1 MPSTGKLMCC
11 SKQGLMAGLQAVHSG
26 ADLQSAA
33 AAVMGYEQVT
43 MKGKAVKVSPVP
55 GVATA
60 RLQSLLDQVLPTTK
74 AVPHG
79 PGAIA
84 ASAGT
89 NAASAGTN
97 AASAG
102 ANAASAGTNAASAGA
117 IAASAGA
124 QALDGVKRL
133 LEVRLELLPALA
145 MGSVGCADRFR
156 YKLASFCTL
165 CNTQVMMCHPDMLP
179 LHHGVALNGLGVQNI
194 LKCCQTMLNSRTPA
208 ASRCTPAC

>member
-1 MPSTGKLMCC
+1 
-11 SKQGLMAGLQAVHSG
+11 MAGLQAVHSG

-43 MKGKAVKVSPVP
+43 MKGKAIKVSPVP

-60 RLQSLLDQVLPTTK
+60 RLQSLLDQVLPTTE

-84 ASAGT
+84 ASAG
-89 NAASAGTN
+89 AN

-102 ANAASAGTNAASAGA
+102 A
-117 IAASAGA
+117 
-124 QALDGVKRL
+124 QPLDDVKRL

-145 MGSVGCADRFR
+145 TGNVGCADRFR
-156 YKLASFCTL
+156 YKLGSFCTL
-165 CNTQVMMCHPDMLP
+165 CEHPGDD
-179 LHHGVALNGLGVQNI
+179 VS
-194 LKCCQTMLNSRTPA
+194 SRHATI
-208 ASRCTPAC
+208 ASWSGIERL